1 MALIKYGAGVIQ
13 ASGSIAGN
21 TFARNR
27 FGNYCRAKTKPVN
40 PRSGSQSAVRA
51 TLAFLTAR
59 WSQTLTE
66 AQQEAWNLYGKGVAM
81 KNRLGEVIFLY
92 GFNHYIRSN
101 TLLKLRGETLVDAG
115 PGIFELPAAD
125 PTIEIE
131 PEVHEQK
138 AKLTFDD
145 QMDWVNEDGAWL
157 FILEGLP
164 QNPQRNFFG
173 GPYLGIKDKHG
184 ESASPL
190 TSPEW
195 FTNLHTLTAGQKVWY
210 QLRIQRADGRI
221 SEPFYT
227 SNIVVEGPIA

>member
-1 MALIKYGAGVIQ
+1 MYGQ
-13 ASGSIAGN
+13 N
-21 TFARNR
+21 
-27 FGNYCRAKTKPVN
+27 
-40 PRSGSQSAVRA
+40 
-51 TLAFLTAR
+51 
-59 WSQTLTE
+59 
-66 AQQEAWNLYGKGVAM
+66 VAM
-81 KNRLGEVIFLY
+81 KNKLGEVIFLT

-101 TLLKLRGETLVDAG
+101 TLLKLRGETLVDDG
-115 PGIFELPAAD
+115 PAIFELPEKD
-125 PTIEIE
+125 PTIIME

-138 AKLTFDD
+138 TKMTFDAD
-145 QMDWVNEDGAWL
+145 MDWVSEDNAWF

-184 ESASPL
+184 EETSPI

-195 FTNLHTLTAGQKVWY
+195 FTNLHFLSEGQKVWY

-227 SNIVVEGPIA
+227 SAIVVAGPIP